1 MYILFLSIFLVYL
14 IILCACFILCVVQT
28 CMVLLK
34 FVRKCEASH
43 QLCCL
48 WSNYLHATLNFATLF
63 AAFIYSF
70 LFSITV
76 NLATRH
82 EQEVCNEF
90 WSANFVVGN
99 TVIVGNT
106 AIVRAP
112 LVTLIIS
119 PNTTES
125 LTLLLLLLPPTFY
138 HCINFLPTPVSA
150 HTQNQSLL
158 VVKRDSKN
166 YSKLCQVCG
175 Q

>member
-1 MYILFLSIFLVYL
+1 MKLPINYVVCGLIIFMLHWILQLFLLLSHYNFLL
-14 IILCACFILCVVQT
+14 
-28 CMVLLK
+28 
-34 FVRKCEASH
+34 
-43 QLCCL
+43 
-48 WSNYLHATLNFATLF
+48 
-63 AAFIYSF
+63 
-70 LFSITV
+70 SITV

-82 EQEVCNEF
+82 EQEVCNEL

-125 LTLLLLLLPPTFY
+125 LTLLLILLPPTFY

-150 HTQNQSLL
+150 HTQYQSLL